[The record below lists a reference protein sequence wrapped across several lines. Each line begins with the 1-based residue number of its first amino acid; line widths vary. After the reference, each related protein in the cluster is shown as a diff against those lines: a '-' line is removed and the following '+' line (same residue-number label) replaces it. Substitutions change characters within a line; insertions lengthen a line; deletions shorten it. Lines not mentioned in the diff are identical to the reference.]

1 MSEYNPGATEFTD
14 TQYRAPIQAPAT
26 GGGGGI
32 EWLPSMPFAGR
43 GKRVCNEADPT
54 WEEVITMV
62 VIPGHPE
69 KIREASGSWEV
80 LFRNVEQA
88 RGMIEEVIGNV
99 STWEGDT
106 ATSFKA
112 HMSDVSKGMT
122 ELVTRHRPV
131 VQHLNSSADNL
142 QNALDNTPIPSDM
155 VDDVMRARQNFGE
168 SGNLDVYHT
177 GFIFDVMYPVFLGWA
192 MSAVT
197 SLFGIDDWVKDK
209 LRDWISD
216 GDDKAKAAYKALAG
230 QHVNTMDAM
239 PKAGTMLT
247 QEQEQTT
254 VNPTMPPG
262 GSAPSAPPSIGGGGG
277 PQTTSLAGAG
287 GLSGVGAGGGL
298 GGLGPAGGAGGLAGA
313 GGMGSPNLNPS
324 TALSSTSAGGAIR
337 GGMGGMPMGGMPMG
351 GMAGAGGGGG
361 TRAPGGG
368 GRVGGVPSARTPGMG
383 GMPMGGMAGAG
394 GAGARGAGGIRGG
407 GAGGAGGRVG
417 GVGGMPMGGM
427 GAGAAGAGTRGAGGA
442 GGGRAGG
449 PGGVAPGVAGGAGG
463 RGAGAGGRAGMAGM
477 GAGAGA
483 GGDHAADHNTW
494 LEEDEDVWG
503 TDSDAAP
510 PVLG

>member
-1 MSEYNPGATEFTD
+1 MSEYNPGVTDFTD
-14 TQYRAPIQAPAT
+14 AQYRAPIQTPPSG

-32 EWLPSMPFAGR
+32 EWLPSMPFAGN
-43 GKRVCNEADPT
+43 GKRVCNEADPS

-88 RGMIEEVIGNV
+88 RGMVEQVIGNV

-106 ATSFKA
+106 ATAFKT
-112 HMSDVSKGMT
+112 HMNDVSKGMAD
-122 ELVTRHRPV
+122 LVSKHRPV

-142 QNALDNTPIPSDM
+142 QTALDNTPIPSDM
-155 VDDVMRARQNFGE
+155 VDDVMQARQNFGD
-168 SGNLDVYHT
+168 SGNLNVYHT
-177 GFIFDVMYPVFLGWA
+177 GVIFDVMYPVFLGWA

-216 GDDKAKAAYKALAG
+216 GDDKAKASYKALAG
-230 QHVNTMDAM
+230 QHVGTMDAM
-239 PKAGTMLT
+239 PKAGQLLT
-247 QEQEQTT
+247 QEQHQTT
-254 VNPTMPPG
+254 VTPTMPPG
-262 GSAPSAPPSIGGGGG
+262 GSSPSAPPSIGGGGG

-298 GGLGPAGGAGGLAGA
+298 GGLGPAGGVGGLAGA

-324 TALSSTSAGGAIR
+324 TALSSTSAGSAIR

-351 GMAGAGGGGG
+351 GMAGAGGAGGA
-361 TRAPGGG
+361 RSPGGSRLG
-368 GRVGGVPSARTPGMG
+368 GIPSARTPGMG
-383 GMPMGGMAGAG
+383 GLPMGGMAGAG
-394 GAGARGAGGIRGG
+394 GGAGARGGGVRGG

-427 GAGAAGAGTRGAGGA
+427 GAGGAGAGTRGA

-483 GGDHAADHNTW
+483 GSDHAADHTTW

>member
-1 MSEYNPGATEFTD
+1 MSEYDPGVTDFTD
-14 TQYRAPIQAPAT
+14 AQYRAPIQTPQT
-26 GGGGGI
+26 DGGGGI

-43 GKRVCNEADPT
+43 GSRTCNEADPT

-88 RGMIEEVIGNV
+88 RGMVDQVISSV
-99 STWEGDT
+99 ATWEGDT
-106 ATSFKA
+106 ATAFKN
-112 HMSDVSKGMT
+112 HMTDVSSNMT

-131 VQHLNSSADNL
+131 VQHLNAAADNL
-142 QNALDNTPIPSDM
+142 QTALDNTPIPSDM

-168 SGNLDVYHT
+168 TGSLNVYHT
-177 GFIFDVMYPVFLGWA
+177 GVIFDIMYPVFLGWA

-216 GDDKAKAAYKALAG
+216 GDDKAKAAYQALAG

-239 PKAGTMLT
+239 PKAGMMLT
-247 QEQEQTT
+247 QEQHQATIT
-254 VNPTMPPG
+254 PTMPPG
-262 GSAPSAPPSIGGGGG
+262 GGSPSGNPSLGGGGG

-287 GLSGVGAGGGL
+287 GLSGVGAGGAGGL
-298 GGLGPAGGAGGLAGA
+298 GGLGPAGAGGLAGA
-313 GGMGSPNLNPS
+313 GGIGSPNLNPS
-324 TALSSTSAGGAIR
+324 AALSSTSAGSAIR
-337 GGMGGMPMGGMPMG
+337 GGMGGMPMGMAGMG
-351 GMAGAGGGGG
+351 GMAGAGAGGG
-361 TRAPGGG
+361 RAPGGS
-368 GRVGGVPSARTPGMG
+368 RVGGIPSGRTPGMG
-383 GMPMGGMAGAG
+383 GIPMGGMAGAG
-394 GAGARGAGGIRGG
+394 GAGARGGVRGG
-407 GAGGAGGRVG
+407 AAGAGGRVG
-417 GVGGMPMGGM
+417 GVGGMPMGG
-427 GAGAAGAGTRGAGGA
+427 GVGAGGA
-442 GGGRAGG
+442 KGGAGGRTGG
-449 PGGVAPGVAGGAGG
+449 VPGVAPGVAGGAGG
-463 RGAGAGGRAGMAGM
+463 RGAGGRAGMAGM
-477 GAGAGA
+477 GPGAGA
-483 GGDHAADHNTW
+483 GGDHAADHSTW